1 MWEKMLDFIIELGTT
16 AGLKLLYA
24 LAILIIGFKL
34 SKWIINRISVSRA
47 FKHMENSILK
57 FMCNILKVAL
67 NATIIIAAAI
77 TIGIPATSFITILGS
92 AGLAIGLALQ
102 GSLSNFAGSI
112 MIMLFKP
119 FKIGDYVKTGDIEG
133 TVADINIFYTIMDTV
148 DNKRISCPNGSLSNS
163 NIINYTSQD
172 MRRVDLVFSVS
183 YDSDI
188 EKIKKVMMNTV
199 LSTENV
205 LSNPEPIARLTGH
218 SQSSLDF
225 VLRAWCKT
233 DDYWNVYF
241 DLMEGIKD
249 AFNKNGIEIPYN
261 QMDIHIKNEK

>member
-1 MWEKMLDFIIELGTT
+1 MWEKVLNYITELGTT

-34 SKWIINRISVSRA
+34 SKWIIKRISVSKA
-47 FKHMENSILK
+47 FKHMEMSVVK
-57 FMCNILKVAL
+57 FLCNILKVAL
-67 NATIIIAAAI
+67 NATVIIAAAI

-119 FKIGDYVKTGDIEG
+119 FKIGDYVKIGDIEG
-133 TVADINIFYTIMDTV
+133 TVTDINIFYTIIDTI

-163 NIINYTSQD
+163 NIINYTSQA
-172 MRRVDLVFSVS
+172 MRRVDLNFSVS

-188 EKIKKVMMNTV
+188 EKVKRVMLDTV
-199 LSTENV
+199 SATESTLSE
-205 LSNPEPIARLTGH
+205 PEPVARLITQ

-225 VLRAWCKT
+225 VLRVWCKT

-241 DLMEGIKD
+241 DLMEGIKA
-249 AFNKNGIEIPYN
+249 AFDKNSIEIPYN
-261 QMDIHIKNEK
+261 QMDVHIKNEK